1 MTLHEHILSAA
12 LTALLCCPF
21 SMARAQH
28 VTQRFKDEPLRDV
41 IHEVERQTR
50 MSFIFKADA
59 IDESQHV
66 TATFSRTPIKKV
78 LRNILPEGVSF
89 TIKKRLIIL
98 YRSAS
103 TDKTEKKEKKPSATN
118 SNNAFIVTGR
128 VVDNSGQ
135 PIMGATVYDQRVKS
149 GTVTDYNGQFA
160 LNVEPNTTLQVSY
173 IGYNHATINVGHR
186 QQLPLIRL
194 HEVTNSLNEVVV
206 IGYGTTN
213 RLTLTGAVDKI
224 GHDEITRQKTGSL
237 ADAMQGLSPN
247 LTVQKRSSDP
257 NTLLTNINIRGIST
271 LNSNA
276 PLVVV
281 DGMVSNEETL
291 AKINPNDIDNISVL
305 KDAGAAAIYGS
316 RSGNGVILVTTKKG
330 SRSER
335 PAIKF
340 STAVGWQQPHILYE
354 PLAGWQNAEKRNESS
369 RNVGRYAE
377 FSDAQIEDLRNH
389 QDEERWFMNQIF
401 RNALQQ
407 NHNVSVSG
415 GTAHTSYM
423 VSAGMFSQGSN
434 YVGNSNYGTQRYNL
448 RSNLQVE
455 AGRLHLQALLAFV
468 RENSVATMGSLLESD
483 ASRVPPFYYYK
494 MKEDGK
500 YLINDILSEFNPL
513 GSLEAGGTSKSR
525 NNDFTANATAE
536 MSLVKGLSLKG
547 SVGINITGNHTLT
560 RQLTVPYYQSNNMTQ
575 PSRYDRE
582 AREVSDNN
590 SDKYLIN
597 TQMLLNYDLA
607 WRGNSLKAMLGLSNE
622 SATSSENNMRL
633 YYSNSD
639 LGTSTDNNA
648 YITPGQGT
656 KLSPETQ
663 MRTSI
668 SSAFGRV
675 VFNHTNRYVGE
686 FDFRYDGTSKFGSR
700 HRWGFFPS
708 ISGSWAIS
716 EEPFMRSYK
725 KSVGTLKLRSSL
737 GVLGNQSISANER
750 FTRYLPYN
758 NIYSFNN
765 KGVVGVGFT
774 LGSDDLKWER
784 TRTFNI
790 GLDASFLNNSLTVS
804 ANLFHKDTRHILM
817 RPMSATVYGTDLAIT
832 NVGRMANSGWELTL
846 KWNGRTGQV
855 THELSLNLADTRNWL
870 RSFPEG
876 EEVAQLE
883 EMWVIKK
890 VGVPLNS
897 YYGYRVAG
905 IFQSEEEIAEA
916 ALPLGITVYPGDL
929 RFVDRDGNGII
940 DGRDRFVLG
949 NAFPRYAFGLTYTMT
964 WKGLD
969 MSLFINGVG
978 KRDMMVHGELVEPF
992 FGNYSYTM
1000 YRHQTDYWT
1009 ATNTNSHYP
1018 RLAAPGST
1026 SEINNYRMG
1035 SDIYIFNAAYA
1046 RLKNITV
1053 GYTLPPKITRWLH
1066 LQRLRFYATGQNL
1079 FTLSP
1084 TTFIDPETSEFD
1096 SSMTFRSANT
1106 GCKYPPLRYWGVGF
1120 DIDF

>member
-1 MTLHEHILSAA
+1 
-12 LTALLCCPF
+12 
-21 SMARAQH
+21 
-28 VTQRFKDEPLRDV
+28 
-41 IHEVERQTR
+41 
-50 MSFIFKADA
+50 
-59 IDESQHV
+59 
-66 TATFSRTPIKKV
+66 
-78 LRNILPEGVSF
+78 
-89 TIKKRLIIL
+89 
-98 YRSAS
+98 
-103 TDKTEKKEKKPSATN
+103 
-118 SNNAFIVTGR
+118 
-128 VVDNSGQ
+128 
-135 PIMGATVYDQRVKS
+135 
-149 GTVTDYNGQFA
+149 
-160 LNVEPNTTLQVSY
+160 
-173 IGYNHATINVGHR
+173 
-186 QQLPLIRL
+186 
-194 HEVTNSLNEVVV
+194 
-206 IGYGTTN
+206 
-213 RLTLTGAVDKI
+213 
-224 GHDEITRQKTGSL
+224 
-237 ADAMQGLSPN
+237 
-247 LTVQKRSSDP
+247 
-257 NTLLTNINIRGIST
+257 
-271 LNSNA
+271 
-276 PLVVV
+276 
-281 DGMVSNEETL
+281 
-291 AKINPNDIDNISVL
+291 
-305 KDAGAAAIYGS
+305 
-316 RSGNGVILVTTKKG
+316 
-330 SRSER
+330 
-335 PAIKF
+335 
-340 STAVGWQQPHILYE
+340 
-354 PLAGWQNAEKRNESS
+354 
-369 RNVGRYAE
+369 
-377 FSDAQIEDLRNH
+377 
-389 QDEERWFMNQIF
+389 
-401 RNALQQ
+401 
-407 NHNVSVSG
+407 
-415 GTAHTSYM
+415 
-423 VSAGMFSQGSN
+423 
-434 YVGNSNYGTQRYNL
+434 
-448 RSNLQVE
+448 
-455 AGRLHLQALLAFV
+455 
-468 RENSVATMGSLLESD
+468 
-483 ASRVPPFYYYK
+483 
-494 MKEDGK
+494 
-500 YLINDILSEFNPL
+500 
-513 GSLEAGGTSKSR
+513 
-525 NNDFTANATAE
+525 
-536 MSLVKGLSLKG
+536 
-547 SVGINITGNHTLT
+547 
-560 RQLTVPYYQSNNMTQ
+560 
-575 PSRYDRE
+575 
-582 AREVSDNN
+582 
-590 SDKYLIN
+590 
-597 TQMLLNYDLA
+597 
-607 WRGNSLKAMLGLSNE
+607 MLGLSNE
-622 SATSSENNMRL
+622 SATSSENKMRL
-633 YYSNSD
+633 YYSNAD

-656 KLSPETQ
+656 TLSPETQ

-675 VFNHTNRYVGE
+675 VFNHSNRYVGE

-765 KGVVGVGFT
+765 KGVVGAGFT
-774 LGSDDLKWER
+774 LGSDNLKWER

-790 GLDASFLNNSLTVS
+790 GFDASFLNNSLTVS

-817 RPMSATVYGTDLAIT
+817 RPISATVYGTDLAIT

-846 KWNGRTGQV
+846 QWNGRTGQV
-855 THELSLNLADTRNWL
+855 THEVSLNLADTRNWL

-916 ALPLGITVYPGDL
+916 ALPIGITVYPGDL

-949 NAFPRYAFGLTYTMT
+949 NAFPRYAFGLTYTMR

-969 MSLFINGVG
+969 MSVFINGVG

-1009 ATNTNSHYP
+1009 ATNTNSRYP

-1026 SEINNYRMG
+1026 SENNNYRMG

-1066 LQRLRFYATGQNL
+1066 LQRLRFYVTGQNL
-1079 FTLSP
+1079 LTLSP
-1084 TTFIDPETSEFD
+1084 TTFIDPETTEFD